1 MPLPELRADCA
12 RCAALCCVALA
23 FDRSSS
29 FAFDKKAGEA
39 CRHLAPDNRCA
50 VHDVR
55 AGMSGCA
62 AYDCLGAGQRVVQEL
77 FGGSRVRSAAMFDA
91 FRAMRLVHEL
101 LLLLREAARLPLSR
115 AQAAQRD
122 ALERALT
129 PDAWTRASLSA
140 FERGLLPAEVRA
152 FLRTLA
158 PPGRV
163 IARM

>member
-39 CRHLAPDNRCA
+39 CRHLTPADRCA
-50 VHDVR
+50 VHGAR
-55 AGMSGCA
+55 AGMAGCA
-62 AYDCLGAGQRVVQEL
+62 AYDCLGAGQRVVQEV

-91 FRAMRLVHEL
+91 FRVMRLVHEL
-101 LLLLREAARLPLSR
+101 LLLLREAARLPLSS

-122 ALERALT
+122 AFEQALT
-129 PDAWTRASLSA
+129 AEEWTLASLSA
-140 FERGLLPAEVRA
+140 FERGPMAAEVRA

-158 PPGRV
+158 PSCR
-163 IARM
+163 RMRK

>member
-23 FDRSSS
+23 FDRSPS

-39 CRHLAPDNRCA
+39 CRHLTSADRCA
-50 VHDVR
+50 VHGAR

-77 FGGSRVRSAAMFDA
+77 FGGSCVRSAAMFEA

-101 LLLLREAARLPLSR
+101 LLLLREAARLPLSCV
-115 AQAAQRD
+115 QAAQRD
-122 ALERALT
+122 ALEAALT
-129 PDAWTRASLSA
+129 PQMWTLASLSA
-140 FERGLLPAEVRA
+140 FERGPMAEEVRA

-158 PPGRV
+158 PSCV
-163 IARM
+163 CK